1 MHFPSALVTIL
12 ALPALSSGDQIPAVD
27 EVIGGVPSPRA
38 GAHNSKNLARAVSG
52 NTVTSTPPTPGK
64 LRVVENSGV
73 CETTPGVYQ
82 ASGYGDLAANKSIWF
97 WFFAARKNPD
107 NAPLITWFNGG
118 PGSSS
123 MLGLFQEN
131 GPCRINNQSSGVD
144 LNPTSWNDYANVL
157 FIDQPVG
164 TGFSY
169 GTENVDTSQKAAVD
183 VWKFLQI
190 WFADP
195 RFSKYVNR
203 DFGIWTESYGGH
215 YGPTFATYFLQQ
227 NDAIRKGSVKGEI
240 INLKVLG
247 IGDGIIDP
255 LSQYPGYIQYAQSN
269 PYHPLVVNS
278 SVISAANTAWSQT
291 GGCRDQIIAC
301 NSGGTNAVC
310 SVAQSFCDE
319 QIFGPLGGNW
329 DVYYVPT
336 ANPDPYPPALEPYLQ
351 SSVVTAKIGS
361 QSTWVDSS
369 DNVYAQFAA
378 TGDFMRSSL
387 PDLEMVINSGV
398 RTVIYDGD
406 ADYILN
412 YIGVEAMV
420 SSLNTRFSAKF
431 ARQSFATYTVNGMP
445 AGLYKNAGT
454 FSYLR
459 VFGAGHEVPA
469 YGWRDVPRGAAAL
482 QMFTQIM
489 SGHQLSST

>member
-1 MHFPSALVTIL
+1 MLLSSTFVALF
-12 ALPALSSGDQIPAVD
+12 ALPALINGGQIPVID
-27 EVIGGVPSPRA
+27 GVIGGVSSP
-38 GAHNSKNLARAVSG
+38 GAHNFKNLAGAVSS
-52 NTVTSTPPTPGK
+52 NTSTPLTPGK

-97 WFFAARKNPD
+97 WFFAARQNPD
-107 NAPLITWFNGG
+107 SAPLITWFNGG

-123 MLGLFQEN
+123 MIGLFQEL

-169 GTENVDTSQKAAVD
+169 GIENVDTSQKAAVD
-183 VWKFLQI
+183 VWQFLQI

-195 RFSKYVNR
+195 RFSKYSNR
-203 DFGIWTESYGGH
+203 EFGIWTESYGGH
-215 YGPTFATYFLQQ
+215 YAPTSAAYFLQQ

-240 INLKVLG
+240 INLKILG
-247 IGDGIIDP
+247 IGNGLTDP

-269 PYHPLVVNS
+269 PYHPLVNS
-278 SVISAANTAWSQT
+278 SVIAAADTAWSQT
-291 GGCRDQIIAC
+291 GGCRDQILAC
-301 NSGGTNAVC
+301 NNGGSDTVC
-310 SVAQSFCDE
+310 SAAQSFCDTRILE
-319 QIFGPLGGNW
+319 PLAGDW
-329 DVYYVPT
+329 DVYYVPA
-336 ANPDPYPPALEPYLQ
+336 ANRDPYPPRLGPYLH
-351 SSVVTAKIGS
+351 SAAVTSKIGS
-361 QSTWVDSS
+361 QSTWVESNIDIY
-369 DNVYAQFAA
+369 DQFAA
-378 TGDFMRSSL
+378 TGDWIRSSR
-387 PDLEMVINSGV
+387 PNLEAVINADV

-406 ADYILN
+406 ADYIVN
-412 YIGVEAMV
+412 YMGVEAMV
-420 SSLNTRFSAKF
+420 ASLTTKLSAEF
-431 ARQSFATYTVNGMP
+431 ASQNFATYTVNGKP
-445 AGLYKNAGT
+445 TGLYKNAGT

-469 YGWRDVPRGAAAL
+469 YLWRGVPRGAAAL

-489 SGHQLSST
+489 SGHPLSST

>member
-1 MHFPSALVTIL
+1 MLFYSALVTIL
-12 ALPALSSGDQIPAVD
+12 ALPALISGDQIPAVD
-27 EVIGGVPSPRA
+27 GVIGGVPS
-38 GAHNSKNLARAVSG
+38 GAHNSKNLARAVSRDA
-52 NTVTSTPPTPGK
+52 STQPTPGK

-82 ASGYGDLAANKSIWF
+82 ASGYGDISANKSIWF
-97 WFFAARKNPD
+97 WFFAARNNPD
-107 NAPLITWFNGG
+107 TAPLITWFNGG

-123 MLGLFQEN
+123 MIGLFQEL
-131 GPCRINNQSSGVD
+131 GPCRINNQSTGVD
-144 LNPTSWNDYANVL
+144 FNPSSWNEYANVL

-164 TGFSY
+164 VGFSY
-169 GTENVDTSQKAAVD
+169 GTENVDTSQKAAAD
-183 VWKFLQI
+183 VWNFLQI
-190 WFADP
+190 WFADS
-195 RFSKYVNR
+195 RFSVYANR

-215 YGPTFATYFLQQ
+215 YGPTFAAYFLQQ
-227 NDAIRKGSVKGEI
+227 NDAIWKGTVKGEI

-247 IGDGIIDP
+247 IGDGLTDP

-269 PYHPLVVNS
+269 SYHPLVNS
-278 SVISAANTAWSQT
+278 SVISAASTAWSQA

-301 NSGGTNAVC
+301 NSGGTDAVC
-310 SVAQSFCDE
+310 SAAQSFCNE
-319 QIFGPLGGNW
+319 EILGPLSGNW

-336 ANPDPYPPALEPYLQ
+336 ANPDPYPPSLDSYLQ
-351 SSVVTAKIGS
+351 SSAVTSKIGS
-361 QSTWVDSS
+361 QSTWGETN

-378 TGDFMRSSL
+378 TGDWMRSSL
-387 PDLEMVINSGV
+387 SDLEVVIDSGV

-406 ADYILN
+406 ADFILN
-412 YIGVEAMV
+412 YVGVEAMV
-420 SSLNTRFSAKF
+420 SSLNTRFSAEF
-431 ARQSFATYTVNGMP
+431 ASQSFTTYTVNGKP

-469 YGWRDVPRGAAAL
+469 YMWRDVPRGAAAL

-489 SGHQLSST
+489 SDCSLSST